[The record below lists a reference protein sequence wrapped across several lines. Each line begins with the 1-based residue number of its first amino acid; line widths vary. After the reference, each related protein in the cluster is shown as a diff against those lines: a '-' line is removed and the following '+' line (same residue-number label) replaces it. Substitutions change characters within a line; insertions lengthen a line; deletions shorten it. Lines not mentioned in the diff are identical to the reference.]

1 MTRPV
6 FASVIAI
13 FIVLFGIISLRQ
25 IPYQLLPQI
34 THPTISIYTEW
45 AGASPYEI
53 EKEITQNQ
61 EKYLKNLKNLQSLT
75 STSRDGM
82 AIINLEFGLET
93 DLKSAFIEVSSKLE
107 EVGGYPDGVE
117 KPLIKTT
124 GETIPVAI
132 YLFVK
137 TLDSDMPDDLQEA
150 DSQEALAESAKAE
163 SKNAESAKADSGKA
177 DSGAQTKNK
186 PKTPK
191 QQKTAR
197 NATPSK
203 ANTAL
208 NKANTAQNLQNTI
221 KTASDI
227 DIYKDIINNDIL
239 QYYERVEGVGEVFI
253 SGGTSKQVQ
262 ITLNAAQLAYN
273 NITIQEIINAI
284 SARNHN
290 ISAGNID
297 FDQRN
302 YRIQTIGAY
311 RSINEVLETILKV
324 QNGKITRLK
333 DVASVQIGYAKKTS
347 FNIHNNDKVISIQI
361 RPTADANILELT
373 DKIENLTNKL
383 NAEVL
388 EQRGLKIDWG
398 RDQRGFILNAIDQ
411 VKQSIIIGMV
421 LAIAVLLLFLR
432 NLTSLFVV
440 ALVIPLSIIGT
451 FVVLHIF
458 GRTLNIISLAGISFA
473 ISMVIDSAIVVLESI
488 IRNNRQAPNTPI
500 DSSIKGLKEVIGA
513 LFASSITT
521 IAIFIP
527 IIYLKDEVGQLFAD
541 IGIAASSA
549 IVIAFI
555 VCIFVIPSFLLR
567 TRHTPKHSKLS
578 DSIGSFGAKLSSLIM
593 KGVVKCTHT
602 PLARAITIFGFLGF
616 CAAFSILA
624 FPKTDYMPKGEQNFI
639 ISYVSTPPGFS
650 LDEKRYIAKSIID
663 KISPFLSENGYKQ
676 TSADATPE
684 IKDFF
689 LSVGSSIYF
698 YLVAD
703 DSAQAGRVVEFA
715 REVIAQIPSISGVVL
730 RQEIFSGAGSSS
742 VDVNISG
749 ANLENIYEAASKL
762 KDSINE
768 NFTNIN
774 IRAVP
779 ALQSNNREINLYP
792 NSFALLENKLDVAS
806 FGNIVDVILG
816 GKTLGNIKID
826 DNYIDLVLKS
836 KDDRRSPE
844 DILYAQIYAP
854 SGRIVMLGAL
864 SEVQNTL
871 GVSTIRHFEQKRNTL
886 LILNPSGNKPL
897 EEIIT
902 TLRVRIIPPVASAYK
917 DLQITLN
924 GNADKLSALK
934 GELMGGF
941 LLAVAITYLILCALY
956 GSFFYPLFIIASV
969 PLATAGGL
977 MGLFLVNRFVA
988 PQNLDVITMLGFII
1002 LVGSVVNN
1010 AILIIYQARINYESY
1025 KMEWRA
1031 SVLDSTRTRLSP
1043 IYMSMLTS
1051 VLALLP
1057 LAVFAGDGSE
1067 IYRGLGAVI
1076 SGGIAFSTII
1086 SVFIIPAL
1094 LLSVPPKDSKDFT
1107 NSKDSKDST
1116 NSKDSRKPLSIKQN
1130 LKSVIKICQNLGAKF
1145 AKTAKVA
1152 KAKQSLI
1159 ARLKNMPKI
1168 RQKPKLF
1175 SQLFLTPLF
1184 FGIFSFATFGAPRAE
1199 ALNMQ
1204 EAIQKALDYSAQIK
1218 SRQSYVS
1225 AATYNKYTTYA
1236 NFLPVVNAGYSYSF
1250 NSPSISPDYS
1260 LNSFNVSA
1268 SMNLFRGFIDYLK
1281 YSESNQ
1287 NLARQKLTLH
1297 SNKANVVLSTKLAF
1311 IRILQSK
1318 ALLITAQ
1325 ESAKLLNEQLKKAN
1339 SFYQQGLRAKNEV
1352 LTMQLQLS
1360 TAKISLEN
1368 AQMNLKYALNE
1379 LSNLIGEEVD
1389 EKSIEEI
1396 EDVKLYAYD
1405 RLELVRQILA
1415 NNPDYLLL
1423 KSQLESAQIAFK
1435 TTKGQFLPQV
1445 DLVGTK
1451 YWYIDGAGAANTYY
1465 GLQSQV
1471 RLNVT
1476 LNLFNGLK
1484 DGFAYQTKRY
1494 DVFALKHNL
1503 AQYERNA
1510 ALQIDALLRD
1520 YENAKSQLNISQIS
1534 LNQAKENYT
1543 IINNRYLQNLSTYTE
1558 LINAQLLLTTMQTNI
1573 NQARYNIISIQSNI
1587 ERLANP
1593 QDSAGGY
1600 SGGWDSGGWD
1610 SGGGRSGEYS
1620 AGGDSGSGDFTSEDS
1635 ANKK

>member
-1 MTRPV
+1 MGLVRFCLTRPV

-45 AGASPYEI
+45 AGASPYEV

-137 TLDSDMPDDLQEA
+137 TLDSDMPNIGAPNEAQEGESQEEDLQNNNL
-150 DSQEALAESAKAE
+150 QEGAQAE
-163 SKNAESAKADSGKA
+163 SKIPESKTAESTKA
-177 DSGAQTKNK
+177 DSGAQAKNK
-186 PKTPK
+186 PR

-197 NATPSK
+197 NAPPSK
-203 ANTAL
+203 T
-208 NKANTAQNLQNTI
+208 NTAQNLQNTI

-284 SARNHN
+284 NAHNHN

-488 IRNNRQAPNTPI
+488 IRNNHQAPDTPI

-567 TRHTPKHSKLS
+567 TRHTPKHSRLS
-578 DSIGSFGAKLSSLIM
+578 DSIGSFGAKLSNLIM

-676 TSADATPE
+676 TSTDATPE

-689 LSVGSSIYF
+689 ISVGSSIYF

-902 TLRVRIIPPVASAYK
+902 TLRERIVPPVASAYK

-1031 SVLDSTRTRLSP
+1031 SVLDSTQTRLSP

-1057 LAVFAGDGSE
+1057 LVVFAGDGSE

-1076 SGGIAFSTII
+1076 IGGIAFSTII

-1094 LLSVPPKDSKDFT
+1094 LLSVPPKDSKD
-1107 NSKDSKDST
+1107 SH
-1116 NSKDSRKPLSIKQN
+1116 KPLDIKQN
-1130 LKSVIKICQNLGAKF
+1130 LKSAIKICQNLTIKTKQTIQKAKNNATKF
-1145 AKTAKVA
+1145 CAQDSIA

-1159 ARLKNMPKI
+1159 ARLKNTPKI
-1168 RQKPKLF
+1168 RKKPKLF
-1175 SQLFLTPLF
+1175 SQLFLAPIF
-1184 FGIFSFATFGAPRAE
+1184 FGIFGFTIFGMQSAQ
-1199 ALNMQ
+1199 ALSMQ

-1396 EDVKLYAYD
+1396 EDVKLYEYD
-1405 RLELVRQILA
+1405 RLELVRQILV

-1593 QDSAGGY
+1593 QDSASGY
-1600 SGGWDSGGWD
+1600 STSG
-1610 SGGGRSGEYS
+1610 
-1620 AGGDSGSGDFTSEDS
+1620 
-1635 ANKK
+1635 K